1 MQLSS
6 VERGDWVW
14 STAPYAR
21 DQTAARGS
29 SVVTPTTSNRL
40 PAAALRTLDAYAETV
55 LACPPG
61 VARRGG
67 VHLLGASRR
76 GLPAWHGF
84 TMPIVGLS
92 FASGAVIACR
102 PDLVER
108 LRAELGSDIHQPYL
122 DGPAFRRLWRAV
134 QRCAPNGFTLA
145 GDLRAADVLAEGS
158 VRTLV
163 IEKEGFH
170 KIMRETPSLARFL
183 TQILAERL
191 SEGGFMASKTIGRY
205 QLLGEKREDRDVVR
219 RFPPL
224 VLEERLRFARVPASR
239 ERNRERALRR
249 IEIRLHAERLPELAL
264 RARGRGRSLQ
274 GPRR

>member
-134 QRCAPNGFTLA
+134 QRCAPNAFTLA
-145 GDLRAADVLAEGS
+145 GDLRAADEATFVASPGIEGAEHIAEDDPSALHLRTRFDGAIFG
-158 VRTLV
+158 VRGPRGRLV
-163 IEKEGFH
+163 SWAALKL
-170 KIMRETPSLARFL
+170 KS
-183 TQILAERL
+183 ERVW
-191 SEGGFMASKTIGRY
+191 EIAVATEADYRGRGY
-205 QLLGEKREDRDVVR
+205 ARDVVSAAA
-219 RFPPL
+219 RFSL
-224 VLEERLRFARVPASR
+224 DQG
-239 ERNRERALRR
+239 
-249 IEIRLHAERLPELAL
+249 RLPTYIHDRDNGTSAFVA
-264 RARGRGRSLQ
+264 RAVGFQFYAEIVLSEY
-274 GPRR
+274 